1 MRQFVFA
8 DLTRDEF
15 AGFAAHARHGN
26 FQQTVMMADLRVAQG
41 QTIDYVGVRE
51 HGAVVA
57 AALVATHGSGLTAFS
72 TISRTVCA
80 MRRASRCQGRPAS
93 PTRR

>member
-57 AALVATHGSGLTAFS
+57 AALVATHGSSLTAFS
-72 TISRTVCA
+72 TIA
-80 MRRASRCQGRPAS
+80 DGPL
-93 PTRR
+93 